1 MTRKSTSPA
10 VRERKSRTSEPPGD
24 TSFVWQGRVWGAET
38 AQESEIVTDEEKQLR
53 QLMAD
58 SPVDQMANKPA
69 SRRGERRS
77 ELRCRPEEVWDGRC
91 LNCKRKVER

>member
-10 VRERKSRTSEPPGD
+10 VRERKSRTSEPLGD
-24 TSFVWQGRVWGAET
+24 TSFVWQGRVWRAET
-38 AQESEIVTDEEKQLR
+38 AQQGETVTDEEKQLR
-53 QLMAD
+53 AQMPEL
-58 SPVDQMANKPA
+58 PVDQTANKPA

-77 ELRCRPEEVWDGRC
+77 KLRCRPEQVWDGRC